1 MRPPFASLR
10 MKRWPRMRE
19 NQKLSPALWGVLTLL
34 FLALFI
40 NYIDRGAL
48 SIAAPII
55 KDEFGMSPA
64 RLGVLLSAFFWTY
77 AGFLLISGWLAD
89 RFDASRVLA
98 AGFLVWS
105 AATLL
110 TGVVQGFA
118 GLFAMRLLLGAGE
131 STAYP
136 CFSNLIVR
144 HVPARHGGFA
154 NALISVGIGAG
165 PAFGLLLGAMMMAKY
180 GWRPYFIGLGC
191 AGFLWLPVWLKKM
204 PRCAAT
210 ELAQKA
216 EPGPGMTDILLR
228 REAWGTF
235 LGMFGGNYLLYYLL
249 TWLPYYLVRERQF
262 SLERMGKIGALAYL
276 LMAFVSVISGAASDR
291 WIAAGWSATL
301 VRKAMIGTGQLVGGV
316 LLAACAMAGPD
327 LAVIFLLMASAAYG
341 LNTSNVWVIT
351 QTLAGPRA
359 AGKWTGLQNF
369 AGNLAGVAAPT
380 VTGFTV
386 GHTGNFVWALVIT
399 GVISILGAASWV
411 FVLGRIEPVQWRAS
425 EMRAEASTAGSP

>member
-19 NQKLSPALWGVLTLL
+19 KEKLSPALWGVLTLL

-48 SIAAPII
+48 SIAAPMI

-77 AGFLLISGWLAD
+77 ASFLLISGWLAD

-118 GLFAMRLLLGAGE
+118 GLFAMR
-131 STAYP
+131 
-136 CFSNLIVR
+136 
-144 HVPARHGGFA
+144 
-154 NALISVGIGAG
+154 
-165 PAFGLLLGAMMMAKY
+165 LLLGAMMMAKY

-316 LLAACAMAGPD
+316 LLAACALAGPD
-327 LAVIFLLMASAAYG
+327 LAVAFLLMASAAYG

-425 EMRAEASTAGSP
+425 GMRAEASTAGSP